1 VKLSAAKWRRGVGR
15 RSIALYFEA
24 AMLVA
29 ISPPIRT
36 LAQTP
41 SSRDLTGISLEDLMN
56 LQVTSASKKGQSLS
70 KVASSIYVID
80 SEDIRRSSANNIPDL
95 LRMAPGVDVAQ
106 INAHSWAISIRGFNE
121 RFTRSVLVL
130 IDGRT
135 VYSPLS
141 GGVNWDQQDVP
152 LEDIERI
159 EVIRGPGG
167 TVWGANAMNGVINI
181 ITKSALATKGGLV
194 RASGGSQ
201 QSASALTQYGGSAG
215 PTGAYRIFG
224 DYMNEGHSPGY
235 GGKVGEDGWHTLHG
249 GFRADLTLSSR
260 DTITVQG
267 DISEVSARQTVESPI
282 STEVPA
288 PEIHDDPATVAAGN
302 VLTRWNRT
310 LSDHSAFSLQV
321 YYDRYNRLDTGLR
334 EIRDTIDVD
343 FQHRLTVASRSDIV
357 WGLGYRNTRDDL
369 NNDAVG
375 NTIAYNPPRRAD
387 SLFSTFVQDQIRLT
401 GNLSLTVGS
410 KFEHNGYTG
419 FEFEPSVQ
427 LAWQPTLRQ
436 EVWISASRAIRQP
449 TRTDVGVFVE
459 SPFVLPNGQP
469 GLITL
474 SGNPDESAARLLDV
488 EIGYRA
494 QISKRLS
501 VDVATF
507 LGSYAGLLTVEPGIP
522 YYSSEAAR
530 LVIPEEFANLSHA
543 SSYGAE
549 IAANWNVTSRWRIS
563 PGYSLLHID
572 VGLDPSSYDVQTVSA
587 PKDSAPEQQFQVR
600 SQLNLM
606 RNTELDSSLF
616 YVSSLRGVF
625 PTPAYTRFDTR
636 IARRFGEFVEVSI
649 VGQNLL
655 TARHAEFADTDGL
668 VHTLVSRSVFGK
680 VTWRF

>member
-1 VKLSAAKWRRGVGR
+1 
-15 RSIALYFEA
+15 LYYQA
-24 AMLVA
+24 AMLAV

-56 LQVTSASKKGQSLS
+56 VQVTSASKKGQSLS

-80 SEDIRRSSANNIPDL
+80 SEDIRRSSATNIPDL
-95 LRMAPGVDVAQ
+95 LRMAPGVNVAQ
-106 INAHSWAISIRGFNE
+106 IDAHSWAISIRGFNE

-181 ITKSALATKGGLV
+181 ITKSASATKGGLV
-194 RASGGSQ
+194 RAGGGSQ
-201 QSASALTQYGGSAG
+201 QAASALTQYGGGAG

-224 DYMNEGHSPGY
+224 DYINEGHSPGY

-249 GFRADLTLSSR
+249 GFRTDLTLSSR
-260 DTITVQG
+260 DTLTVQG
-267 DISEVSARQTVESPI
+267 DISEVSGRQTVESPI
-282 STEVPA
+282 STELPA
-288 PEIHDDPATVAAGN
+288 PEIHDDPVTVAAGN
-302 VLTRWNRT
+302 LLTRWNRI
-310 LSDHSAFSLQV
+310 LSDRSAISLQV
-321 YYDRYNRLDTGLR
+321 YYDRYNRLDSGLR

-343 FQHRLTVASRSDIV
+343 FQHHLTVASRNDIV
-357 WGLGYRNTRDDL
+357 WGLCYRNTRDGL
-369 NNDAVG
+369 TSSAAG
-375 NTIAYNPPRRAD
+375 NTIAYHPPRRTD
-387 SLFSTFVQDQIRLT
+387 SLFSAFVQDQIRLA

-419 FEFEPSVQ
+419 FDFEPSVQ

-459 SPFVLPNGQP
+459 APFVLPNGQP

-474 SGNPDESAARLLDV
+474 SGNPDESAARLLDL

-494 QISKRLS
+494 QVSKRISL
-501 VDVATF
+501 DIATF
-507 LGSYAGLLTVEPGIP
+507 LGSYGGLLTVEPGTP
-522 YYSSEAAR
+522 YYSSETNPR
-530 LVIPEEFANLSHA
+530 LVIPEQFANLSHA

-549 IAANWNVTSRWRIS
+549 IAADWNVTSRWRIS

-572 VGLDPSSYDVQTVSA
+572 VGLDRSSRDIQTASA
-587 PKDSAPEQQFQVR
+587 PDDSAPEQQFQVR
-600 SQLNLM
+600 SQLNVM

-616 YVSSLRGVF
+616 YVTSLRGVF
-625 PTPAYTRFDTR
+625 TTPAYARFDTR

-655 TARHAEFADTDGL
+655 TARHAEFSDTSGL